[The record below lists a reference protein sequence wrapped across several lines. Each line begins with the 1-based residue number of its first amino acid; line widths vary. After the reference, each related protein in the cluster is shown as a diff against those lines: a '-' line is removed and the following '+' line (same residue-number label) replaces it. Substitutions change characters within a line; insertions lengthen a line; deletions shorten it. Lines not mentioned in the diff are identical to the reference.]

1 MTFAASLAKASGKKP
16 VWLYQFTVGSTVYRV
31 TRRPSTLFGG
41 PGYVTSAGQPDASF
55 VGSTNWT
62 PMPLETGKLTQS
74 SETAR
79 AEWEVALPAQSAL
92 GLAIRNHQDISKI
105 EVKAWQTFDDDP
117 DEEYVVRFQGR
128 VSVRKPGIIM
138 LSLVCE
144 TGLSELK
151 FQANPAVIQ
160 RPCRHCHY
168 FTPTDPDD
176 AGCKLDPD
184 DWKVSGVAS
193 SNTGTLVICNEALA
207 QPDGHYTYGLL
218 FWSGQEFF
226 IQSHLGNQLRLD
238 RPPVGMPGFA
248 GIEIAPGCDGS
259 LTRCAFFNNTD
270 NHGGF
275 PFMTETPWTGWAI
288 V

>member
-16 VWLYQFTVGSTVYRV
+16 VWLYRFTVGATVFHV

-41 PGYVTSAGQPDASF
+41 PGHVTAIGQPDATFLASQ
-55 VGSTNWT
+55 NWT
-62 PMPLETGKLTQS
+62 PMPLEHGKLTQS

-79 AEWEVALPAQSAL
+79 SEWEVSIPAQSTL
-92 GLAIRNHQDISKI
+92 GIAIRDHEDISKI
-105 EVKAWQTFDDDP
+105 SVKAWQTFKDDV
-117 DEEYVVRFQGR
+117 DEEYVVRFEGR
-128 VSVRKPGIIM
+128 VSVRKPGTII

-151 FQANPAVIQ
+151 YQSNPVVIQ

-168 FTPTDPDD
+168 FTPTD
-176 AGCKLDPD
+176 ANESGCKLDPD
-184 DWKVSGVAS
+184 DWKVAATAS
-193 SNTGTLVICNEALA
+193 SNTGTLVICNEALDED
-207 QPDGHYTYGLL
+207 DGHYTYGLL

-226 IQSHLGNQLRLD
+226 ILSHLGNQLRLD
-238 RPPVGMPGFA
+238 RAPIGMPGFA
-248 GIEIAPGCDGS
+248 SIDIAPGCDGS
-259 LTRCAFFNNTD
+259 LARCEFFENTD